1 MPKRRQKAKKNAGK
15 SPTENPVAI
24 LKHFRKQLAQNGI
37 KSKLRLVSHRHDFD
51 HLHVKSVRIKTSI
64 DVTPAEN
71 NQIQLTI
78 PHRRF
83 QAAPDAAIKIIFD
96 LAKKGIA

>member
-1 MPKRRQKAKKNAGK
+1 MKNKRETKKGK
-15 SPTENPVAI
+15 KKSEKNTVAI
-24 LKHFRKQLAQNGI
+24 LKDFRNQLSQNGI
-37 KSKLRLVSHRHDFD
+37 KSKLRLVSNRHDFD
-51 HLHVKSVRIKTSI
+51 HLRVKSVRIETSI
-64 DVTPAEN
+64 DVTPADN